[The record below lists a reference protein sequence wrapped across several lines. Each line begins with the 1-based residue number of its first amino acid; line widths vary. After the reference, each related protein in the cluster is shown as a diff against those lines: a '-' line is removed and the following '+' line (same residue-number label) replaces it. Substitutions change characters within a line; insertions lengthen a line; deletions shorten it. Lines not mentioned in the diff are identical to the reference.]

1 MPRLRQVKDAEL
13 LHAMAHPLRLRLL
26 GALRKEGP
34 ATASEL
40 GRRLGESSASASY
53 HLRKLAKYGFI
64 EEAPEL
70 NRGRTKHWRAV
81 EEGMQWSTDTDDAGL
96 VEASSVLGHVMAA
109 EYARWLRRWFA
120 ETSEWDRRWRAA
132 AEGMDQWFELTPD
145 ELRDLSDEVTA
156 VLERYADRRTRRDG
170 TERAI
175 VLFHAFPE
183 RREAA

>member
-1 MPRLRQVKDAEL
+1 MPRLRQVNDAEL

-26 GALRKEGP
+26 GVLRKEGP

-40 GRRLGESSASASY
+40 GRRLGESSASTSY
-53 HLRKLAKYGFI
+53 HLRELAKYGFI

-70 NRGRTKHWRAV
+70 NRGRTKHWRAA
-81 EEGMQWSTDTDDAGL
+81 EEGIQWSSDTDDAGL
-96 VEASSVLGHVMAA
+96 VEATSVLGRVVVA

-120 ETSEWDRRWRAA
+120 ETSEWDRQWRAA

-145 ELRDLSDEVTA
+145 ELRSLADEVRA
-156 VLERYADRRTRRDG
+156 VLARYENRRTRRDG

>member
-53 HLRKLAKYGFI
+53 HLRELAKYGFI

-70 NRGRTKHWRAV
+70 DRGRTKHWRAV

-96 VEASSVLGHVMAA
+96 VEASSVLGHVMVA

-145 ELRDLSDEVTA
+145 ELRSLSDEVTA

>member
-1 MPRLRQVKDAEL
+1 MPRLRQIQDAEL

-26 GALRKEGP
+26 GVLRKEGP

-40 GRRLGESSASASY
+40 GRRLGELSALTSY
-53 HLRKLAKYGFI
+53 HLRELAKYGFI

-70 NRGRTKHWRAV
+70 NRGRMKHWRAV
-81 EEGMQWSTDTDDAGL
+81 EEGIEWSTDTDDAGL
-96 VEASSVLGHVMAA
+96 VEASSVLGRVMVA

-120 ETSEWDRRWRAA
+120 EEPAWDRKWRAG
-132 AEGMDQWFELTPD
+132 AESLDQWFELTPD
-145 ELRDLSDEVTA
+145 ELRSLCVEVTA
-156 VLERYADRRTRRDG
+156 VLERYADRRTPRDG